1 MRKRKRIASVVLAV
15 SMAMALLS
23 GCGGSAGSNSGSES
37 EGAGAAVSSGGGAE
51 EESCIKIGVSGTPD
65 LDPAIASTGSSLIAA
80 INIYDT
86 LVYPDENA
94 EEGVVGRVAEDWTI
108 SEDGLT
114 YTFNLKQ
121 GIKFHNGEELK
132 ASDVVYSMDRLLT
145 IGEGY
150 AYIFSNYIDPGSTVA
165 VDDYTVEFH
174 LKQAYGPFLNSLI
187 RLFIVSEKEVKE
199 NTLASGNYGEN
210 GDYGREYLLT
220 HDAGSG
226 AYKAVELVQQDY
238 FYAEWN
244 PDWFMGW
251 SNENAPKAFKQMAIT
266 EATTVRTM
274 INNRELDITDTWQSV
289 ETLDALS
296 KIDGVSIAKYSN
308 GLEYNVYMNTQAAPL
323 DDINF
328 RRAINCLIDYDTIC
342 NSILLDSTKAA
353 GPVPAGVLGHVD
365 TATFDYD
372 VEQAKEYIAQSKY
385 ADNYADYP
393 IEIVVNSDVA
403 DLEKIALMIQSAA
416 NEVGVT
422 VTIAKAPWV
431 SLIDQMGSVESS
443 PQITIINSAPPYDD
457 AGVYL
462 QSRYSNA
469 TQGTWENGEWLADS
483 TVNDMIEDALGTT
496 NTDERMQKYA
506 DIQNYIVDEVCP
518 SAWICNLTERCAYQ
532 SSYVS
537 WPFVE
542 QEGIAQCVN
551 GYSQIYSEFEYNLD
565 LK

>member
-1 MRKRKRIASVVLAV
+1 MKKKRRIVSSVLAV
-15 SMAMALLS
+15 SMLAMLLA
-23 GCGGSAGSNSGSES
+23 GCGKKNETSEES
-37 EGAGAAVSSGGGAE
+37 TATTTENTGAE
-51 EESCIKIGVSGTPD
+51 AESCIKIGVSGTPD

-86 LVYPDENA
+86 LVYPDADEKT
-94 EEGVVGRVAEDWTI
+94 GVIGRVAEDWTV
-108 SEDGLT
+108 SDDGLK
-114 YTFNLKQ
+114 YTFHLKK

-150 AYIFSNYIDPGSTVA
+150 AYIFENYLDPGSTVA
-165 VDDYTVEFH
+165 LDESTVEFT
-174 LKQAYGPFLNSLI
+174 LKKAYGPFLNSLV
-187 RLFIVSEKEVKE
+187 RLFIVSEKEVRE
-199 NTLASGNYGEN
+199 NTESSGNYGEN
-210 GDYGREYLLT
+210 GDYGRAYLLT

-251 SNENAPKAFKQMAIT
+251 SNEKAPKAFKQMAIT
-266 EATTVRTM
+266 EATTARTM
-274 INNRELDITDTWQSV
+274 VNNKELDITDTWQSV

-308 GLEYNVYMNTQAAPL
+308 ALEYNLYMNTQAPPM
-323 DDINF
+323 DDVNF

-342 NSILLDSTKAA
+342 KSILIDSKRAT
-353 GPVPAGVLGHVD
+353 GPVPASVLGHVD
-365 TATFDYD
+365 TNVLSYD
-372 VEQAKEYIAQSKY
+372 IEKAKELIEASAY

-393 IEIVVNSDVA
+393 IDIVVNSDVA

-416 NEVGVT
+416 QQVGVK
-422 VTIAKAPWV
+422 VTISKAPWV
-431 SLIDQMGSVESS
+431 SLIDKMGSVTSS
-443 PQITIINSAPPYDD
+443 PQITIINSAPPFDD
-457 AGVYL
+457 AGIYL
-462 QSRYSNA
+462 QSRYGNV

-496 NTDERMQKYA
+496 DTTERMKKYA

-518 SAWICNLTERCAYQ
+518 SAWICDLTERCAYQ
-532 SSYVS
+532 DSYIT

-542 QEGIAQCVN
+542 QDGIAQCVN
-551 GYSQIYSEFEYNLD
+551 GYSQVFSEFEYHAD
-565 LK
+565 QK

>member
-15 SMAMALLS
+15 SMAMTLLS

-37 EGAGAAVSSGGGAE
+37 EGAGAAVSSGGGVE

-328 RRAINCLIDYDTIC
+328 RRAVNCLIDYDTIC

-518 SAWICNLTERCAYQ
+518 SAWICNITERCAYQ

>member
-1 MRKRKRIASVVLAV
+1 MRKRKRIASVVLAA

-328 RRAINCLIDYDTIC
+328 RRAVNCLIDYDTIC

-393 IEIVVNSDVA
+393 IEIVVNPAFSSIFA
-403 DLEKIALMIQSAA
+403 HIILFSSSKRALSSTRTDTCFPLSAA
-416 NEVGVT
+416 S
-422 VTIAKAPWV
+422 ARAA
-431 SLIDQMGSVESS
+431 
-443 PQITIINSAPPYDD
+443 IIGELP
-457 AGVYL
+457 L
-462 QSRYSNA
+462 TRYSVCFMARTSGSLAAFFIKFTTGSNVSKGWVRSISPLRILVNMSSSFISA
-469 TQGTWENGEWLADS
+469 GTG
-483 TVNDMIEDALGTT
+483 
-496 NTDERMQKYA
+496 
-506 DIQNYIVDEVCP
+506 
-518 SAWICNLTERCAYQ
+518 
-532 SSYVS
+532 
-537 WPFVE
+537 
-542 QEGIAQCVN
+542 
-551 GYSQIYSEFEYNLD
+551 
-565 LK
+565 